1 MGVTAADQPE
11 DYPGD
16 WEVDVLLGDGSVCH
30 LRPVLPDDDE
40 LLREFHTHLSK
51 ESIYYRYF
59 SPYQE
64 LLDKDIDRLI
74 AADHHDRIALMA
86 LVGGHI
92 IGVAQLDRVSGTDG
106 EVAFTVRDDY
116 QSRGLGSI
124 LLEHLAFAARE
135 EGIRRFVAEVLPG
148 NRKMAATFSRAG
160 YTVAQELDE
169 GIVKL
174 AFEIE
179 PNREIAA
186 IRHRR
191 EARADARSAWRLLNP
206 RGIAIIGASQR
217 EESMGGKLVHTLVAG
232 GYRGRI
238 FPIHPEAGVVAG
250 LPAFRTVADAPGPV
264 DLAIVAVPADL
275 VDDLIPEI
283 AAAGAQ
289 GVVVVSAGFAET
301 GQEGA
306 DYQRALLRLV
316 RGEGMRLVG
325 PSSLGLINNDP
336 RVQLQA
342 SFAETQ
348 PPRGPLA
355 LYTQSAPLSIGVLNR
370 LAQRRLGIASCVATG
385 NRADLGAD
393 ELLQMWRDDS
403 QVRVVLLYLERMAD
417 PNKFLRLVR
426 AVAAEKPVVVV
437 RSGRASR
444 AFPTGTQNVR
454 TSLNPAAAADL
465 LASAGV
471 IEAKDLDQMVDLAGL
486 LACQPE
492 PTSKRVTV
500 VGDSW
505 ELVNLVADTCATAG
519 LQVQRQRAVNPG
531 SNSVP
536 LVDAVRDAL
545 AEPNVGSLMVVHV
558 SPVGEDPRPLQEAL
572 LREAE
577 VATSPVLAVLHSTA
591 GINSILTPA
600 GSDANFG
607 SIPTFAIIQEAV
619 EVLKRVVDA
628 AETRRASAGIVPER
642 DEINRE
648 RSRIIVRERLESIRP
663 REKGATV
670 SLVGTQLSELLDC
683 YGIALLPSMVVGSED
698 EAEAAADQVGW
709 PVTLRSTSV
718 RREGGIDGQE
728 ARRFNLGSAATLR
741 QAYLSLVA
749 TVRQESAARILVQ
762 ATPKSGIET
771 VVRLIRDPVFGPVLA
786 FGSAGLVG
794 EVVADRSYHVAPIS
808 DTAAGRLIQSPDSA
822 QLLAGYGGRP
832 PVDMAA
838 LQELVCRVGLMG
850 RDLPQLQ
857 RLDLN
862 PVVAAPSGVQVIG
875 AAAWLREPDSGD
887 SALVRRLPRM

>member
-11 DYPGD
+11 DYPGH

-40 LLREFHTHLSK
+40 LLREFHTHLGK
-51 ESIYYRYF
+51 DTIYYRYF

-64 LLDKDIDRLI
+64 LLDKDIERLI

-86 LVGGHI
+86 LVGGQI

-116 QSRGLGSI
+116 QGRGLGSI
-124 LLEHLAFAARE
+124 LLEQLAFAARE

-148 NRKMAATFSRAG
+148 NRKMAATFSGAG

-206 RGIAIIGASQR
+206 RGIAVIGASQR
-217 EESMGGKLVHTLVAG
+217 EDSMGGKLVHSLVTG

-238 FPIHPEAGVVAG
+238 FPIHPEAGMVAG
-250 LPAFRTVADAPGPV
+250 LPAFRKVADAPGPV
-264 DLAIVAVPADL
+264 DLAVIAVPAEL

-289 GVVVVSAGFAET
+289 AVVVVSAGFAET
-301 GQEGA
+301 GPEGT
-306 DYQRALLRLV
+306 DYQRSLVRLV
-316 RGEGMRLVG
+316 RSAGMRLVG

-336 RVQLQA
+336 RVRMHA
-342 SFAETQ
+342 SLAEQQ
-348 PPRGPLA
+348 PPRGSLA

-370 LAQRRLGIASCVATG
+370 LTQRRLGIASCVATG

-393 ELLQMWRDDS
+393 ELLQLWRDDS
-403 QVRVVLLYLERMAD
+403 QVRVLLLYLERMAE

-454 TSLNPAAAADL
+454 TSLNSAAAEDL

-471 IEAKDLDQMVDLAGL
+471 IEAKDLDQMVDLAGM

-492 PTSKRVTV
+492 PTDNRVTV

-505 ELVNLVADTCATAG
+505 ELVNLAADTCATAG
-519 LQVQRQRAVNPG
+519 LQVQSQRVVKPG
-531 SNSVP
+531 PASVP
-536 LVDAVRDAL
+536 LAEAVRDAL
-545 AEPNVGSLMVVHV
+545 AEPRVGSLLVVHV
-558 SPVGEDPRPLQEAL
+558 SPVGEDLGPLQESL
-572 LREAE
+572 LREAKA
-577 VATSPVLAVLHSTA
+577 ATSPVLAVLHSTA
-591 GINSILTPA
+591 GVNSILTPA

-607 SIPTFAIIQEAV
+607 SIPTFAIVQEAV

-628 AETRRASAGIVPER
+628 AETRRVSAGVVPER
-642 DEINRE
+642 EQINRE
-648 RSRIIVRERLESIRP
+648 RSRLIVRERLDSVRP

-670 SLVGTQLSELLDC
+670 SLVGTQLAELLDC
-683 YGIALLPSMVVGSED
+683 YEIPLLPSIAVGSED
-698 EAEAAADQVGW
+698 EAEAAADHLGW
-709 PVTLRSTSV
+709 PVTLRSTNLQM
-718 RREGGIDGQE
+718 GGGFDRLDTI
-728 ARRFNLGSAATLR
+728 RLNLGSAEMLR
-741 QAYLSLVA
+741 QAYLSLLA
-749 TVRQESAARILVQ
+749 TVPQDAAAQMLVQ
-762 ATPKSGIET
+762 PMPKFGVGTI
-771 VVRLIRDPVFGPVLA
+771 VRLIRDPVFGPVLA
-786 FGSAGLVG
+786 FGSAGGVG
-794 EVVADRSYHVAPIS
+794 EVTDDRSFHVAPIS
-808 DTAAGRLIQSPDSA
+808 DTAAGRLIKSTRTA
-822 QLLAGYGGRP
+822 RLLAGYGGSA
-832 PVDMAA
+832 PVDLAA
-838 LQELVCRVGLMG
+838 LQELVCRVGLIG
-850 RDLPQLQ
+850 RDIPQLQ
-857 RLDLN
+857 RLELN
-862 PVVAAPSGVQVIG
+862 PVMAASSGAEVIG
-875 AAAWLREPDSGD
+875 AAAWLREPDGAD
-887 SALVRRLPRM
+887 SALVRRLPQL